1 MEKQYKIL
9 LVEDEIKLATVIKQE
24 LTSVGFIV
32 DIATDGLLAQ
42 ELFMQHNYS
51 LALLDINLPG
61 KNGRELCKTFRNA
74 DADISIIMLTALGE
88 IQDKVD
94 AFKFGADDYIVKPFY
109 FEELIARIKAAL
121 KRTSLSEDNILS
133 VHDLSINLKTKA
145 VTRAGHDIPLTAKE
159 FALLTL
165 LVKNQG
171 KVISKQEIMGK
182 VWDLNFDT
190 GTNAIEVYISFLRNK
205 IDKPYTDKLIQTKAG
220 FGYFIK

>member
-1 MEKQYKIL
+1 MEKQYRIL

-24 LTSVGFIV
+24 LIRAGFVV

-42 ELFMQHNYS
+42 ELFMQNNYS
-51 LALLDINLPG
+51 LVLLDINLPG
-61 KNGRELCKTFRNA
+61 KNGRELCKIFRNTNA
-74 DADISIIMLTALGE
+74 DMSIIMLTALGE

-94 AFKFGADDYIVKPFY
+94 AFKLGADDYIVKPFY
-109 FEELIARIKAAL
+109 FEELIARIKASL
-121 KRTSLSEDNILS
+121 KRTSLSEDSTLS
-133 VHDLSINLKTKA
+133 IRDLSINLKTK
-145 VTRAGHDIPLTAKE
+145 VVSRAGTEIPLTAKE
-159 FALLTL
+159 FALLVL

-190 GTNAIEVYISFLRNK
+190 GTNAIEVYINFLRNK

-220 FGYFIK
+220 FGYFVK